1 MSGSALKTSK
11 IMTIYFKDFIPN
23 INANGLFL
31 QEYES
36 VEETLLRVNR
46 WITQHSVEVLNIE
59 TVLVPTQLCK
69 DKDTSSKHNSW
80 QVGSISCQVIR
91 VWHSTLIISKSS
103 LFNSVASDRSADD
116 FFRDFSDL
124 NPIEFPIITIS
135 GNTVEA
141 VVSAQEFRQ
150 CSVRAFE
157 DGYFSGLEIF
167 DSNSQRFVVKSFR
180 NELELGEIDG
190 IHMIAVSFQIN
201 KLNFVEF
208 NDVRERIAKSFS
220 LKEHKVAAKQQETF
234 TNLYRFIVGLTS
246 RPLA

>member
-1 MSGSALKTSK
+1 
-11 IMTIYFKDFIPN
+11 MTIHFKDFVPN
-23 INANGLFL
+23 VNANGLFL

-36 VEETLLRVNR
+36 IEETLLRVNR
-46 WITQHSVEVLNIE
+46 WITQHNVEVLNIE
-59 TVLVPTQLCK
+59 TVLVPTTLCK
-69 DKDTSSKHNSW
+69 DQDTNSKYNSW

-91 VWHSTLIISKSS
+91 VWHSTLITSKSS
-103 LFNSVASDRSADD
+103 LFNSVTSDRSADD
-116 FFRDFSDL
+116 YFRDFSDL

-135 GNTVEA
+135 RNTVEA

-208 NDVRERIAKSFS
+208 NEVRERIAKSFS
-220 LKEHKVAAKQQETF
+220 SKEHKIAVKQQEDF
-234 TNLYRFIVGLTS
+234 TNLYRFIASLTS
-246 RPLA
+246 ETLA